1 MNALTRLGFGIIA
14 ALTAATLIGTGP
26 ASAATITIS
35 PGDWVDYV
43 SPTAATQFCTIG
55 YVYTA
60 PDLHTYAITAG
71 HCRTTA
77 AGYARDNRSGLTG
90 GFVRAIVDPPIS
102 GGADYGLI
110 DFGIRSLP
118 LSFIGDTPTAND
130 HPQPRIG
137 QLVCHTGVS
146 SGQHCGRIV
155 AAHGDDQFL
164 TQGMPASIP
173 GDSGGPVWIRN
184 ADGYAHII
192 GIWLGEKTTA
202 AGVQYGRFASLTD
215 GLQLFSDA

>member
-1 MNALTRLGFGIIA
+1 MQCGRSDPYET
-14 ALTAATLIGTGP
+14 
-26 ASAATITIS
+26 
-35 PGDWVDYV
+35 
-43 SPTAATQFCTIG
+43 
-55 YVYTA
+55 
-60 PDLHTYAITAG
+60 DLHTYAITAG

-184 ADGYAHII
+184 ADDCAHII
-192 GIWLGEKTTA
+192 GIWLGEKTSA
-202 AGVQYGRFASLTD
+202 AGVQYGRFASLTE
-215 GLQLFSDA
+215 GLQLLSDA